1 MSDQTISRDTIF
13 ALASGGLPAGIAVV
27 RVSGERSRA
36 ALKAM
41 TGMVPEPRRARLSTI
56 RDQNG
61 MVLDKGLVLFFPG
74 PESFTGEDCGELHL
88 HGGRAVVA
96 SVLETLGAI
105 PGLRGAEPGE
115 FTKRA
120 FLNGKVDL
128 TGAEALADL
137 IAAETEAQR
146 RFALENAEGRHRT
159 LYEGWRRRLIAVRA
173 LIEAELDFADEG
185 DVPGSVADC
194 VWHDVE
200 RLKREIAD
208 HATTYRAAE
217 IVREGFRVVI
227 LGAPNAGKSSLLNAL
242 TQRDVAIVTEEPG
255 TTRDVLEV
263 ALDIGGVKVVLTDTA
278 GIRTDPG
285 RIEAIGIKRAMSR
298 AQEADLVV
306 LLEDLTAP
314 AALEPPA
321 GVPALRIGNKLD
333 LISERPS
340 TGEYEVVISAKTG
353 KGIPKL
359 LQILGTLAARH
370 VPRAGELVPFRA
382 RHLEL
387 LHECQEHLGRALGM
401 TEAGLELRAEEL
413 RLGADAL
420 GRIAG
425 TIEVEDLL
433 DTIFSQFCIG
443 K

>member
-1 MSDQTISRDTIF
+1 SPTRRSSDLRMSDQTISRDTIF

-105 PGLRGAEPGE
+105 PGLRGAEPVE

-120 FLNGKVDL
+120 FLNGKADV

-137 IAAETEAQR
+137 IAAVTEAQR

-173 LIEAELDFADEG
+173 LSEAELDFADEG

-200 RLKREIAD
+200 RLKREI
-208 HATTYRAAE
+208 
-217 IVREGFRVVI
+217 
-227 LGAPNAGKSSLLNAL
+227 
-242 TQRDVAIVTEEPG
+242 
-255 TTRDVLEV
+255 
-263 ALDIGGVKVVLTDTA
+263 
-278 GIRTDPG
+278 
-285 RIEAIGIKRAMSR
+285 
-298 AQEADLVV
+298 
-306 LLEDLTAP
+306 
-314 AALEPPA
+314 
-321 GVPALRIGNKLD
+321 
-333 LISERPS
+333 
-340 TGEYEVVISAKTG
+340 
-353 KGIPKL
+353 
-359 LQILGTLAARH
+359 
-370 VPRAGELVPFRA
+370 
-382 RHLEL
+382 
-387 LHECQEHLGRALGM
+387 
-401 TEAGLELRAEEL
+401 
-413 RLGADAL
+413 
-420 GRIAG
+420 
-425 TIEVEDLL
+425 
-433 DTIFSQFCIG
+433 
-443 K
+443 